1 MLKRVFTIIQ
11 PMVVSQIT
19 AVNMHKINLDGQQ
32 LISYPMLNDE
42 EFYEQN

>member
-1 MLKRVFTIIQ
+1 MKLQFIHHVGIVKRVF
-11 PMVVSQIT
+11 
-19 AVNMHKINLDGQQ
+19 NMHKINLDGQQ